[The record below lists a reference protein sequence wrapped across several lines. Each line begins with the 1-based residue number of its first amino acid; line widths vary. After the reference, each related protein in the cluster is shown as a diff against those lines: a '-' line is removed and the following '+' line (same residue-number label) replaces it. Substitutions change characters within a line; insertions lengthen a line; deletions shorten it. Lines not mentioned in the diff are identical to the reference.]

1 MQDASSA
8 ARRPRTFCLSA
19 KALKKKEKTRRK
31 GWTAS
36 KIDQRKLQLFG
47 MVNNS
52 GCSRGVI
59 DIRQALPSDC
69 SADAAAGL
77 RREKFPSD
85 VCTHRG
91 TAQRENLRET
101 PSIRSLMHAPNF
113 VAIRAPL
120 TGSVAISFE
129 YARSRAEWQ
138 IPARSSVPLD
148 LFDYRSAI
156 NSIVSTLSLRFYRLS
171 IPRRLFPSS
180 SRCWSISQCS
190 L

>member
-1 MQDASSA
+1 MNIFLVCESVKE
-8 ARRPRTFCLSA
+8 RG
-19 KALKKKEKTRRK
+19 KKEKKKEGVKSIEDR
-31 GWTAS
+31 S
-36 KIDQRKLQLFG
+36 KEIAVVR

-52 GCSRGVI
+52 SCSRGVI
-59 DIRQALPSDC
+59 DIRQALPGDC

-129 YARSRAEWQ
+129 HARSRAEWQ
-138 IPARSSVPLD
+138 IPARSSVPLEP
-148 LFDYRSAI
+148 
-156 NSIVSTLSLRFYRLS
+156 VRLP
-171 IPRRLFPSS
+171 IGH
-180 SRCWSISQCS
+180 
-190 L
+190 